1 MEEFKE
7 YLKCLRDIEYETYF
21 VYNMLYSK
29 IEKEEIKHI
38 FLYIGMDSYKHYL
51 IYDRLLNGE
60 SSDEDLCRDI
70 LGDLFMDSLNSIKQL
85 KASVFKIDKISDEQI
100 YEIISMLVN
109 YEGGVYEEALS
120 SIITRILGENLKGGI
135 KKIFEL
141 IEEDEK
147 KHEKLLM
154 DLLIGKTKK
163 YELS

>member
-1 MEEFKE
+1 
-7 YLKCLRDIEYETYF
+7 
-21 VYNMLYSK
+21 
-29 IEKEEIKHI
+29 
-38 FLYIGMDSYKHYL
+38 
-51 IYDRLLNGE
+51 
-60 SSDEDLCRDI
+60 
-70 LGDLFMDSLNSIKQL
+70 MDSLNSIKQL